1 MQQGDII
8 LKLILYQDAFEVVN
22 PLGSSRKKHKLVGV
36 YFTIADLEPFHRSSI
51 NNLQLIMLCK
61 ETDFKSFGPD
71 TVFSR
76 MLSDLRQLVD
86 HGLVTT
92 AGHAVRAT
100 VITIVGDKLGVT
112 LHWWLH
118 TEFQHFQ
125 VFLQV
130 L

>member
-1 MQQGDII
+1 MGI
-8 LKLILYQDAFEVVN
+8 
-22 PLGSSRKKHKLVGV
+22 
-36 YFTIADLEPFHRSSI
+36 YFTVADFEPFHRSSI

-76 MLSDLRQLVD
+76 MLSDLRQLED

-100 VITIVGDKLGVT
+100 VITIVGDKFGVT